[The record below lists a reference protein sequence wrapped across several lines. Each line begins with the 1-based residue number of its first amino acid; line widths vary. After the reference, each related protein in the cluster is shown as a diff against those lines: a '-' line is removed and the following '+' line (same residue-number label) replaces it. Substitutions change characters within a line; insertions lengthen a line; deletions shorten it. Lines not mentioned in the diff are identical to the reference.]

1 MFQRTKSQYL
11 NSGAQNGLISFIRQE
26 TSNDEEFFGDFQCI
40 FGVMKLYFKNVFSL
54 DETPQF
60 GHRHVVVQRPR
71 DVHTEFEMLEEI
83 GR

>member
-1 MFQRTKSQYL
+1 MK
-11 NSGAQNGLISFIRQE
+11 N
-26 TSNDEEFFGDFQCI
+26 FFGDFQCI

>member
-1 MFQRTKSQYL
+1 MK
-11 NSGAQNGLISFIRQE
+11 NV
-26 TSNDEEFFGDFQCI
+26 FGDFQCI

-60 GHRHVVVQRPR
+60 VHRHVVVQRPR